1 MVHMPEGDTVWRA
14 ARHLHRALAGEPLV
28 RSDLRVPQLATV
40 DLTGRRVTEVV
51 PRGKHLLTRVEG
63 GLTLH
68 SHLGM
73 DGAWRIYDPGERWHG
88 GPQHQIRAVLANA
101 AHSAVGYR
109 LPALDLLR
117 TADESTVVGH
127 LGPDLLAPDWAREHQ
142 EEAVRR
148 LLGDPAR
155 TVGEAVLD
163 QRNLAGVGN
172 VYKSELCFMLR
183 LSPWLPV
190 AELPSAERLVA
201 LARKLLDVNK
211 ARTARVTTA
220 DPRIDHRLWV
230 YGRGGRPCRR
240 CGTPIRVAH
249 QGPVGQE
256 RPTYWCPR
264 CQPGPEPTPHH

>member
-1 MVHMPEGDTVWRA
+1 MPEGDTVWRT

-28 RSDLRVPQLATV
+28 RSDLRVPKLATV

-73 DGAWRIYDPGERWHG
+73 DGAWRIYEPGERWHG

-127 LGPDLLAPDWAREHQ
+127 LGPDLLAPDWSRDDQ

-211 ARTARVTTA
+211 ARTTRITTA
-220 DPRIDHRLWV
+220 DQRIDHRLWV
-230 YGRGGRPCRR
+230 YGRAGRPCRR
-240 CGTPIRVAH
+240 CGTPVRAAD
-249 QGPVGQE
+249 QGPAGQE

-264 CQPGPEPTPHH
+264 CQPGPEPTPTAD